1 MQLIGVSLQAE
12 QFNMKEFSTQRL
24 ALFPTST
31 YLSDNVLTVEE
42 IGDIQKFILADYKE
56 KKPEIISEK
65 FMHEL
70 KEWKPL
76 VDVVNV
82 LVDKYLGDHEV
93 ECKDYKITN
102 MWYNVFKKGE
112 WYNKHNHTQ
121 MAGVSAL
128 DMKNYE
134 ERKKIALISGIFYVD
149 GANEGTEFYDPRPA
163 TTLFNPKVEK
173 ENGLNSTKVIF
184 PFVRNRIIIFPS
196 FIEHSV
202 PKSTSDKDRITVSFN
217 VNLI

>member
-1 MQLIGVSLQAE
+1 
-12 QFNMKEFSTQRL
+12 MKEFSTQRL

>member
-1 MQLIGVSLQAE
+1 
-12 QFNMKEFSTQRL
+12 MKEFSTQRL
-24 ALFPTST
+24 SLFPTST
-31 YLSDNVLTVEE
+31 YLSDNVLTLEE
-42 IGDIQKFILADYKE
+42 ISDIQRYILADYKE
-56 KKPEIISEK
+56 KKPNIISEK

-82 LVDKYLGDHEV
+82 MVDKYLGDHEV
-93 ECKDYKITN
+93 KCKDYKITN

-112 WYNKHNHTQ
+112 WYEKHNHTQ
-121 MAGVSAL
+121 AASDSVENAVGQQSLGPLQLL
-128 DMKNYE
+128 DDP

-149 GANEGTEFYDPRPA
+149 GDIEGTEFYDPRPA

-184 PFVRNRIIIFPS
+184 PFVRNRIILFPS
-196 FIEHSV
+196 YIEHSV

-217 VNLI
+217 VNLV

>member
-1 MQLIGVSLQAE
+1 
-12 QFNMKEFSTQRL
+12 MKEFSTQRL
-24 ALFPTST
+24 SLFPTST
-31 YLSDNVLTVEE
+31 YLSDNVLTLEE
-42 IGDIQKFILADYKE
+42 LSDIERYILADYKE
-56 KKPEIISEK
+56 KKPKIISEK

-93 ECKDYKITN
+93 KCKDYKIMN

-121 MAGVSAL
+121 SADGSAL
-128 DMKNYE
+128 NMGNYE
-134 ERKKIALISGIFYVD
+134 ERKKISLISGIYYVD
-149 GANEGTEFYDPRPA
+149 GDNEGTDFYDPRPA
-163 TTLFNPKVEK
+163 TSLFNPEFEK
-173 ENGLNSTKVIF
+173 ENKLNSTKVIF
-184 PFVRNRIIIFPS
+184 PFVRNRIILFPS
-196 FIEHSV
+196 HLEHSV

-217 VNLI
+217 VNLV

>member
-1 MQLIGVSLQAE
+1 
-12 QFNMKEFSTQRL
+12 MKEFSTQRL
-24 ALFPTST
+24 SLFPTST

-93 ECKDYKITN
+93 ECKNYKITN

-128 DMKNYE
+128 DMQNYE
-134 ERKKIALISGIFYVD
+134 ERKKISLISGIFYVD
-149 GANEGTEFYDPRPA
+149 GDVEGTEFYDPRPA
-163 TTLFNPKVEK
+163 TALFNPKVEK
-173 ENGLNSTKVIF
+173 ENGLNSTKIIF

-217 VNLI
+217 VNLV

>member
-1 MQLIGVSLQAE
+1 
-12 QFNMKEFSTQRL
+12 MKEFSTQRL
-24 ALFPTST
+24 SLFPTST
-31 YLSDNVLTVEE
+31 YLSDNVLTLEE
-42 IGDIQKFILADYKE
+42 LSDIERYILADYKE

-82 LVDKYLGDHEV
+82 MVDKYLGDHEV
-93 ECKDYKITN
+93 KCKDYKIMN

-121 MAGVSAL
+121 AASDSVENAVGQQSLGAL
-128 DMKNYE
+128 QLLDDPD
-134 ERKKIALISGIFYVD
+134 RKKIALISGIFYVD
-149 GANEGTEFYDPRPA
+149 GDNEGTEFYDPRPA

-184 PFVRNRIIIFPS
+184 PFVRNRIILFPS
-196 FIEHSV
+196 YLEHSV

-217 VNLI
+217 VNLV

>member
-1 MQLIGVSLQAE
+1 
-12 QFNMKEFSTQRL
+12 MKEFSTQRL

-93 ECKDYKITN
+93 ECKNYKITN

-128 DMKNYE
+128 DMQNYE
-134 ERKKIALISGIFYVD
+134 ERKKISLISGIFYVD
-149 GANEGTEFYDPRPA
+149 GDVEGTEFYDPRPA
-163 TTLFNPKVEK
+163 TALFNPKVEK
-173 ENGLNSTKVIF
+173 ENGLNSTKIIF

-217 VNLI
+217 VNLV